1 MDGINWNNI
10 GHVIAAGNSSST
22 NNYSLVDLT
31 QYFGISYYRLK
42 QTDFDG
48 AIRTFSPISIEKCFY
63 SETDLTI
70 FPNPVKSTFKI
81 DFKGNKEDVLSVSV
95 CDIHG
100 KFIYSSA
107 VFNSEIMLEN
117 VNDGIYFLHLVL
129 KTKRI
134 TRKFCVV
141 N

>member
-1 MDGINWNNI
+1 MI
-10 GHVIAAGNSSST
+10 T
-22 NNYSLVDLT
+22 NT
-31 QYFGISYYRLK
+31 
-42 QTDFDG
+42 
-48 AIRTFSPISIEKCFY
+48 
-63 SETDLTI
+63 
-70 FPNPVKSTFKI
+70 VKSTFKI

-107 VFNSEIMLEN
+107 IFNSEIRLEN

-129 KTKRI
+129 KTKRL
-134 TRKFCVV
+134 TRKFSVV